1 MNSFP
6 QHQTIYQ
13 PFIMTVQNQFSG
25 GVLKNKF
32 NLGQNQNRLFQFLAK
47 LSLTTTETKLGC
59 YHHKWSARVVPLVGQ
74 GNFKEIPKKL
84 GIKGKCP
91 VGHPKWKFQQLPQEV
106 VKKALLRHF
115 IEAPTFA

>member
-1 MNSFP
+1 
-6 QHQTIYQ
+6 
-13 PFIMTVQNQFSG
+13 MTVQNQFSG

-59 YHHKWSARVVPLVGQ
+59 YHHKWSAQVVPLVGQ
-74 GNFKEIPKKL
+74 GNFREIPKKL

-91 VGHPKWKFQQLPQEV
+91 VGHPKWKFQQLSQEV
-106 VKKALLRHF
+106 VKKALLKHF
-115 IEAPTFA
+115 REAPTFA